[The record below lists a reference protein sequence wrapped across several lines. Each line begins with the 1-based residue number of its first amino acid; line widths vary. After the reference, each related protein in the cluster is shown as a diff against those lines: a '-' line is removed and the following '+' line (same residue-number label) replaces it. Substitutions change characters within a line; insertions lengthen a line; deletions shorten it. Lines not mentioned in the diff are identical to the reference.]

1 MTDMGKP
8 ARLGI
13 SGRLA
18 AAFQSNPLTPILAV
32 MGLLLG
38 LLAVMVL
45 TQVVQAVHEMV
56 RLTGQREE
64 LQLLHASQDRALEE
78 VKKARVQLE
87 ALAGGT
93 AQLAEQGNS
102 NAKALVERLKTLGIS
117 LRAPGAAA
125 P

>member
-1 MTDMGKP
+1 MESDGVRTSAGP
-8 ARLGI
+8 
-13 SGRLA
+13 RLA
-18 AAFQSNPLTPILAV
+18 GP
-32 MGLLLG
+32 LLG